1 MVLHLWKA
9 ARSRAHFCT
18 LAHKHGSTP
27 SVDGGIAAFSC
38 AERLVTVVHVEEE
51 LKSRVASAPVM
62 RTNSDEQQQALGA
75 RARGAARS
83 FARDLASIEVMCA

>member
-1 MVLHLWKA
+1 MSPAQPHLPHNETAQHWTVEGKREGAKIRKRQEVMVLHLWKA

-38 AERLVTVVHVEEE
+38 AERLVTVVHVEENSNDE
-51 LKSRVASAPVM
+51 WPV
-62 RTNSDEQQQALGA
+62 LP
-75 RARGAARS
+75 
-83 FARDLASIEVMCA
+83 